1 MSLRQVDVL
10 KLLLD
15 SMASPAL
22 RNENGPR
29 WTALHA
35 AALQEEGKACMLL
48 LEYRADPMETDRE
61 GGLGTSQGPCSTSK
75 QMWRVDF
82 KPFARHHQ

>member
-1 MSLRQVDVL
+1 MSFWEVDVL

-29 WTALHA
+29 WTPLHA

-48 LEYRADPMETDRE
+48 LESRADPMETDRE
-61 GGLGTSQGPCSTSK
+61 GAVG
-75 QMWRVDF
+75 RVSR
-82 KPFARHHQ
+82 PFGCPERT